1 MIVPFTDD
9 EKFRIKLFIERYHT
23 INVNVDSLKKK
34 ADEIQKNITNE
45 QTKLKEIKKE
55 EDEFM
60 NELHKKYGKFS
71 IQDVSDS
78 I

>member
-1 MIVPFTDD
+1 MIVPFTDN

-60 NELHKKYGKFS
+60 DELHKKYGKFS
-71 IQDVSDS
+71 IQDINDS

>member
-1 MIVPFTDD
+1 MKINFTQD
-9 EKFRIKLFIERYHT
+9 EKFRIRLFIQRYHS
-23 INVNVDSLKKK
+23 VNVEVENLKKK
-34 ADEIQKNITNE
+34 AEDIQNKITDE

-60 NELHKKYGKFS
+60 DELHKKYGKFT

-78 I
+78 L

>member
-1 MIVPFTDD
+1 MKINFTEE
-9 EKFRIKLFIERYHT
+9 EKFKINLFIQRYHSV
-23 INVNVDSLKKK
+23 NVEVDSLKKK
-34 ADEIQKNITNE
+34 AEDIKKRIEDEQL
-45 QTKLKEIKKE
+45 KLKEIKKE

-71 IQDVSDS
+71 IQAVSNN

>member
-1 MIVPFTDD
+1 MKIDFTQD
-9 EKFRIKLFIERYHT
+9 EKFRIRLFIQRYHS
-23 INVNVDSLKKK
+23 VNVEVDNLKKK
-34 ADEIQKNITNE
+34 AEEIQKQISNE

-60 NELHKKYGKFS
+60 DELHKKYGKFS

>member
-1 MIVPFTDD
+1 MKINFNEE
-9 EKFRIKLFIERYHT
+9 EKFKINLFIQRYHAV
-23 INVNVDSLKKK
+23 NVEVDSLKKK
-34 ADEIQKNITNE
+34 AEDIKKRIEDEQL
-45 QTKLKEIKKE
+45 KLKEIKKE

-60 NELHKKYGKFS
+60 DELHKKYGKFS

>member
-34 ADEIQKNITNE
+34 ADEIQKNIINE

-60 NELHKKYGKFS
+60 DELHKKYGKFS

>member
-1 MIVPFTDD
+1 MIVPFTDN

-60 NELHKKYGKFS
+60 DELHKKYGKFS

>member
-60 NELHKKYGKFS
+60 DELHKKYGKFS